1 MTRFLI
7 VLFSFLFYLQ
17 TSFANNKAPKS
28 PAEVTVGAYITHI
41 YDINLQKKTV
51 SAIFWL
57 WFIYPDQLIIDNNEF
72 DIINAE
78 KFSVLYKNTQ
88 QLVDNKTLKQYKIRA
103 TLSQGW
109 SFENFPFSTKPLS
122 IIIED
127 ADFNAHT
134 VIFKT
139 DEVNSDVDHE
149 MPLSG
154 WTLSTD
160 NWQTYIHH
168 YDTNF
173 GNPNNSGNTAY
184 ARAIYSVEMT
194 HTNIRMF
201 IHIFGMLYLACILIL
216 GMFFIPIKDIKSR
229 LALNSAAIFAVVGSK
244 ISTDSILPPA
254 NTINLIDKIQLTV
267 LIFMVITLITVV
279 LNYYLC
285 EKHIKWAHI
294 VNVGFAILTVL
305 MIALS
310 NVFFMLA

>member
-1 MTRFLI
+1 MQ
-7 VLFSFLFYLQ
+7 VN
-17 TSFANNKAPKS
+17 FASDKTLKS
-28 PAEVTVGAYITHI
+28 PDKVTVGAYITHVYNI
-41 YDINLQKKTV
+41 DLQKKTV

-57 WFIYPDQLIIDNNEF
+57 WFIYPDQLVIENNEF

-78 KFSVLYKNTQ
+78 RFSVLYQNTQ
-88 QLVDNKTLKQYKIRA
+88 KLTNNQTLKQYKIRA
-103 TLSQGW
+103 TLSQSW
-109 SFENFPFSTKPLS
+109 SFENFPFSTKPLT

-127 ADFNAHT
+127 ADFNAQK
-134 VIFKT
+134 VIFST
-139 DEVNSDVDHE
+139 DDIHSDVDHD

-154 WTLSTD
+154 WRLGAD
-160 NWQTYIHH
+160 HWETYIHH

-173 GNPNNSGNTAY
+173 GNPNNPNNTTY
-184 ARAIYSVEMT
+184 ARAIYSVEIT

-244 ISTDSILPPA
+244 ISTDSILPPS
-254 NTINLIDKIQLTV
+254 NTINLIDKIQLSV
-267 LIFMVITLITVV
+267 LVFMVITLITVV

-285 EKHIKWAHI
+285 DKHIKLARI
-294 VNVGFAILTVL
+294 VNIVFAILTVL

-310 NVFFMLA
+310 NLFFILS

>member
-1 MTRFLI
+1 MARFLI
-7 VLFSFLFYLQ
+7 VLLSFLFCAQ
-17 TSFANNKAPKS
+17 TAFTHDKAQNS
-28 PAEVTVGAYITHI
+28 PAKVTIGTYITHV

-57 WFIYPDQLIIDNNEF
+57 WFIYPDQLSIENNEF

-78 KFSVLYKNTQ
+78 KFSVLYSGTQ
-88 QLVDNKTLKQYKIRA
+88 KLADNKTLKQYKIRA
-103 TLSQGW
+103 TLSQSW
-109 SFENFPFSTKPLS
+109 NFENFPFSTKPLS
-122 IIIED
+122 IVIED
-127 ADFNAHT
+127 ADFNAHMI
-134 VIFKT
+134 IFKT
-139 DEVNSDVDHE
+139 DDINSDVDRE

-154 WTLSTD
+154 WRLGADHWRS
-160 NWQTYIHH
+160 YIHH

-173 GNPNNSGNTAY
+173 GNPNNPTNTAY

-244 ISTDSILPPA
+244 ISTDSILPPS
-254 NTINLIDKIQLTV
+254 NTINLIDKIQLSV

-285 EKHIKWAHI
+285 EKHIKLAHT

-310 NVFFMLA
+310 NLFFMLA